1 MPEQIAGEVIAQRA
15 ELAET
20 RPDENLPQVI
30 SNHLITLPRRRLS
43 PDELI
48 SLLREEPL
56 TGLALLEHLQPEGLF
71 NPPSEEDLL
80 LQTIAHLA
88 QPNPPVLFLTPLG
101 SRAAELAEE
110 LWEAG
115 VHTVGEDSVTGL
127 VRLLQILVIHA
138 VRICN
143 QPRHDPQSF
152 REFQDR
158 YRFGW
163 VLVSRELSPL
173 ECYCL
178 EQIAGLGVRI
188 MSLRHLPLSP
198 SLYTRGKGDT
208 LISSLRS
215 WLASQAPYRNFDF
228 DRGLASGYK
237 RWLETNPGSF
247 LLVRNQGGIDGIE
260 TRGVGATA
268 LGIVVDLPER
278 DISLE
283 ITEYLEELLT
293 RLVGK
298 HFFGA
303 AGEVSLTE
311 LRIDPE
317 EVGRTIYQFLK
328 QHFHLGKVGVSV
340 VYDQHR
346 LEQIQSLV
354 YSFRLKRRDELRC
367 RSELESPFFVSLK
380 HSHITPDYLGIATAS
395 QPPMHGERYS
405 EIMTRA
411 LLTPDPT
418 YLPIKKGPLLDPH
431 TREFAGVN
439 KLFNL
444 LTDGRIRR
452 VQLHS
457 VEEFPLPSSLRFDNA
472 ALKLPDGR
480 GIVLVDRHYQGNV
493 PGLGRM
499 EQIVAGMVG
508 RQVAGRLGFADDY
521 LSSDNFLR
529 GSGGWRR
536 VVWLTS
542 AVQEKA
548 RQRGIELDLPTEK
561 RTVSLTSLAP
571 RG

>member
-1 MPEQIAGEVIAQRA
+1 MPERLSGEVARQLLDLAESQTGSEQPAVISKYLVGLPGKRLGQA
-15 ELAET
+15 ELE
-20 RPDENLPQVI
+20 
-30 SNHLITLPRRRLS
+30 RLL
-43 PDELI
+43 D
-48 SLLREEPL
+48 EEPL
-56 TGLALLEHLQPEGLF
+56 AGLALLERLQPEGLF
-71 NPPSEEDLL
+71 TPPTEEELI
-80 LQTIAHLA
+80 LQTIARLA
-88 QPNPPVLFLTPLG
+88 KPNPPVLFLTPLG

-110 LWEAG
+110 LWAKG
-115 VHTVGEDSVTGL
+115 ALTVGDDSVGGL
-127 VRLLQILVIHA
+127 VRLLQLLVIHA

-143 QPRHDPQSF
+143 QPRSDPQSF

-173 ECYCL
+173 ESFAL
-178 EQIAGLGVRI
+178 EQMAGLGIRI
-188 MSLRHLPLSP
+188 LSLRRLPLSP
-198 SLYTRGKGDT
+198 SLYTRGRGET
-208 LISSLRS
+208 LIRTLDTWIESR
-215 WLASQAPYRNFDF
+215 APYRNFDF
-228 DRGLASGYK
+228 ERDLTTGYE
-237 RWLETNPGSF
+237 RWLARNPGSF
-247 LLVRNQGGIDGIE
+247 LLVRNQGGIDGVE
-260 TRGVGATA
+260 TRGVGARA
-268 LGIVVDLPER
+268 LGIVIDLPER
-278 DISLE
+278 DITLE
-283 ITEYLEELLT
+283 ITDYLEELLT

-298 HFFGA
+298 RFFGP
-303 AGEVSLTE
+303 AGEVSLAE
-311 LRIDPE
+311 HRVDPE
-317 EVGRTIYQFLK
+317 EVGRAIYDFLK
-328 QHFHLGKVGVSV
+328 SHFHLGKVGVSV

-354 YSFRLKRRDELRC
+354 YSFRLRRRDELRR

-395 QPPMHGERYS
+395 HPPMHGERYS

-439 KLFNL
+439 KLFKL
-444 LTDGRIRR
+444 LTDGRVRR

-457 VEEFPLPSSLRFDNA
+457 VEEFPLPSSLCFDNA
-472 ALKLPDGR
+472 ALRLPDGR
-480 GIVLVDRHYQGNV
+480 GIVLVDRDYQGNV

-499 EQIVAGMVG
+499 EQIVAQMVG

-529 GSGGWRR
+529 GSGGWKR

-542 AVQEKA
+542 RVKEKA
-548 RQRGIELDLPTEK
+548 GQRGIELDLPTEQ
-561 RTVSLTSLAP
+561 RTVSLTGIPS